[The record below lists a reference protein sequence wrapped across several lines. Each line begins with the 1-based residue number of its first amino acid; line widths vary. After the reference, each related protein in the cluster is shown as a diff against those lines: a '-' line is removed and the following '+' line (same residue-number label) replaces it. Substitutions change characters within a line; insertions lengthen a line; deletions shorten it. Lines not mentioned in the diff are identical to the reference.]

1 MLDAHGLY
9 ICEDTHTA
17 YWSDWGGGYRRPDTF
32 IEFAK
37 QMIDDLHAQ
46 FHDHGGSIVDAKS
59 VASVHFYNSVVV
71 IEKDP
76 QVSAVPLMNA

>member
-1 MLDAHGLY
+1 
-9 ICEDTHTA
+9 
-17 YWSDWGGGYRRPDTF
+17 
-32 IEFAK
+32 
-37 QMIDDLHAQ
+37 MIDDLHAQ